1 MRPDPSSSPVR
12 TARTRCRLPRVL
24 LCLALVHAPGLHGQ
38 QAIRGTVIDDASG
51 QGVGQAEVALL
62 RGEDRLRA
70 VASDAEGGFLLSTS
84 ATGTLTLEVSGLG
97 YRTARSQRLEVE
109 SGDTLTVE
117 FRILPDAIL
126 MEPLLVTS
134 RSSLGRN
141 LFRRR
146 QEDWGRGIFLGPE
159 RIQAMELRHPGDVFR
174 NQDEVRV
181 RWGWGRT
188 ESGASGPIPRVQTY
202 LGSGCVKY
210 MVDRTP
216 VRPPKWKEN
225 ANPWTVFPLD
235 GLQPG
240 DIRAVEIYRYVGEAP
255 PEIRRH
261 ATWGD
266 GALCGLVVFWTW
278 AGW

>member
-1 MRPDPSSSPVR
+1 MPAPVYLHRFPRASPRRWPV
-12 TARTRCRLPRVL
+12 VL
-24 LCLALVHAPGLHGQ
+24 LLWGILLSAQAALGQ
-38 QAIRGTVIDDASG
+38 QSVRGTVIDDATG
-51 QGVGQAEVALL
+51 RGVPQAEVSLL
-62 RGEDRLRA
+62 RGGERLGA
-70 VASDAEGGFLLSTS
+70 VVSDAEGRFFL
-84 ATGTLTLEVSGLG
+84 ATTYAGALVLEVTSLG
-97 YRTARSQRLEVE
+97 YRTARSQPLELQA
-109 SGDTLTVE
+109 GDTLSVE

-126 MEPLLVTS
+126 MEPLLITS

-141 LFRRR
+141 AFRRR
-146 QEDWGRGIFLGPE
+146 QEEWGRGIFLGPE
-159 RIQAMELRHPGDVFR
+159 KIQAMELRHAGDVFR
-174 NQDEVRV
+174 DQDKVRV

-188 ESGASGPIPRVQTY
+188 ESGTSGPVPRVDTY
-202 LGSGCVKY
+202 LGSGCIKY
-210 MVDRTP
+210 MVDRMP
-216 VRPPKWKEN
+216 VRPPRWQEN

-235 GLQPG
+235 GLQPS